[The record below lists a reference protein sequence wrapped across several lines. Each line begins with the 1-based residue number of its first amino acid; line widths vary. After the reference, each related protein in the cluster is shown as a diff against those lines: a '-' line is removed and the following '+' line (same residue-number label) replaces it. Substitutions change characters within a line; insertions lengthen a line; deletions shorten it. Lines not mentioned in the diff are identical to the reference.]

1 MREEAQR
8 ESAQIFQFPAGG
20 RAALSARRAA
30 PQRSVD
36 LMPARV
42 ANVASGAGWYH
53 EDAIREAEQA
63 PKR

>member
-1 MREEAQR
+1 
-8 ESAQIFQFPAGG
+8 
-20 RAALSARRAA
+20 
-30 PQRSVD
+30 
-36 LMPARV
+36 MPARV